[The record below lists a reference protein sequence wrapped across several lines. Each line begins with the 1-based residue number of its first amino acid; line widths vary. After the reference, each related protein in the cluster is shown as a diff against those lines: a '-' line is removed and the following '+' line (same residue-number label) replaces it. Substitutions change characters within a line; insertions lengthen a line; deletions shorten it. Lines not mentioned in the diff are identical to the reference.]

1 MGPLLYSDVQRYP
14 RTAGFP
20 AAATAVAALAYLRE
34 QTLPQLIE
42 PPRFRSR
49 TRALG
54 SQPEWLSRLL
64 GYLSRYAMVGLGIA
78 ALVVAL
84 VTVLPAVAS
93 FQASGS
99 ALPVRTVSSSAGV
112 SGSAATRVEGLGVA
126 TFVGDAPFIQQL
138 RFSDALAGNT
148 PPAARFI
155 EGARQASIASYM
167 QDVSFGLILPYMSD
181 ATYSAR
187 SFETWATAV
196 EAQRRAAA
204 IRSATVGRTRIS
216 RGAPIAPGTRL
227 GSVITFYACVGDGF
241 CGNTASG
248 MQVAAGSAAC
258 SSNLPFG
265 TRFRIEGDPSGRVFL
280 CNDRGAL
287 ASTWVDVWFYS
298 VAEGRA
304 WQSVVGNRGQII
316 IVE

>member
-1 MGPLLYSDVQRYP
+1 MLYSDVQRYP

-20 AAATAVAALAYLRE
+20 TANTAVAALAYLRE

-54 SQPEWLSRLL
+54 AQPEWLSGLL
-64 GYLSRYAMVGLGIA
+64 GYLSRYAMVALGIA
-78 ALVVAL
+78 TLVLALA
-84 VTVLPAVAS
+84 TILPAVAS
-93 FQASGS
+93 FQKGSS
-99 ALPVRTVSSSAGV
+99 ALSVRAVSSSAGV
-112 SGSAATRVEGLGVA
+112 SGSAATRVESLGVA
-126 TFVGDAPFIQQL
+126 TFVGAAPFIQQV

-148 PPAARFI
+148 APAARFV
-155 EGARQASIASYM
+155 EGARQASVASYV
-167 QDVSFGLILPYMSD
+167 QDVGMQLFLPYMSD
-181 ATYSAR
+181 AAYSAR
-187 SFETWATAV
+187 AFETWATAA
-196 EAQRRAAA
+196 EANRRATA
-204 IRSATVGRTRIS
+204 IRTATVGGARIS

-227 GSVITFYACVGDGF
+227 GTTITFYACVGNGF

-258 SSNLPFG
+258 SSNLAFG
-265 TRFRIEGDPSGRVFL
+265 TRFRIEGDPTGRTYL

-287 ASTWVDVWFYS
+287 ASTWVDIWFYS

-304 WQSVVGNRGQII
+304 WQSIVGNRGEIV